1 MKGGKRK
8 GAGRKPGRHG
18 AKVTL
23 ATRVSVDVKAFLES
37 TGNASQTVEDTV
49 RRSKAF
55 REWRKQQPDD

>member
-1 MKGGKRK
+1 MLGGKRK

-23 ATRVSVDVKAFLES
+23 ATRVSEDIKAFLES
-37 TGNASQTVEDTV
+37 TGNASQTVEDVV

-55 REWRKQQPDD
+55 RDWRKKQPDG